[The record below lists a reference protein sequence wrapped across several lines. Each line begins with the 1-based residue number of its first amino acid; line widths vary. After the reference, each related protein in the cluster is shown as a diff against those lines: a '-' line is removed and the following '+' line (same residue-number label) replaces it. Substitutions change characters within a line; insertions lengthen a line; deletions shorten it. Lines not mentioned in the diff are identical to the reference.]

1 MLSRKKIKDPSLLI
15 KELRE
20 LLSEMEY
27 LVSAV
32 VVEGPRDVEALRR
45 TGFGGRIEICSRFNL
60 SEPDLAEYLA
70 HEIESAVILT
80 DFDEEGRRINR
91 HLTRLLER
99 MGVKVEVGFR
109 RRFGRLMAA
118 LGIHTIEALDDA
130 VSKIRDGLD
139 PWALG
144 RRD

>member
-1 MLSRKKIKDPSLLI
+1 LSRKKVRDPDLLL

-20 LLSEMEY
+20 LLAGMEY

-32 VVEGPRDVEALRR
+32 VVEGLRDVEALRR
-45 TGFGGRIEICSRFNL
+45 TGFGGRVDICSRFNM
-60 SEPDLAEYLA
+60 SESDLVEFLA

-80 DFDEEGRRINR
+80 DFDEEGKRING

-99 MGVKVEVGFR
+99 RGVKVEVGIR

-130 VSKIRDGLD
+130 ISKIEEDMD
-139 PWALG
+139 PWAQG
-144 RRD
+144 RRN